1 MDNTVPK
8 RTVLIQDVLSDS
20 VIGNENCERSKGS
33 FMSSEAD
40 MQLRKGDLKQAF
52 ATGQCPFCGRGGSCL
67 KQCVSFLGICS
78 NYIETCQ

>member
-1 MDNTVPK
+1 
-8 RTVLIQDVLSDS
+8 
-20 VIGNENCERSKGS
+20 
-33 FMSSEAD
+33 MSSEAD